1 MRRLDGLALALS
13 ACLCVWLSLCL
24 PVAAAA
30 RPAQPPA
37 AARPPA
43 AAPAAAPFA
52 NWAAVVVA
60 GDWRSH
66 DGDPSEV
73 FDNGRRDVG
82 RALLSAGFQAQN
94 LREFSVRPDH
104 YRPRPE
110 KSDIDGVYDALSA
123 LSARATGG
131 CLVYFSSH
139 GGPDGVVV
147 ADELLAPG
155 TLGAM
160 LDQACGRRPT
170 IVVLSACFSGVF
182 VPEIAAPNRM
192 VLTAARAD
200 RSSFG
205 CGASDRYPYFDDC
218 FLRVFPTAHDFGRL
232 GPAVQACVARREAET
247 GMAPPSEPQLSI
259 GAALRPLLPLY
270 PLPDRPPAAAA
281 HAARF

>member
-1 MRRLDGLALALS
+1 VPRRGGPALTFALWLSIWLALG
-13 ACLCVWLSLCL
+13 L
-24 PVAAAA
+24 PAAAA
-30 RPAQPPA
+30 PVGPR
-37 AARPPA
+37 
-43 AAPAAAPFA
+43 AAPAAIASPLANSPFA

-60 GDWRSH
+60 GDFRSH

-73 FDNGRRDVG
+73 FDNARRDVG

-94 LREFSVRPDH
+94 LREFSVRPSR
-104 YRPRPE
+104 YRPQPD
-110 KSDIDGVYDALSA
+110 KSDIEGVYEALSA
-123 LSARATGG
+123 LSARAPDG

-139 GGPDGVVV
+139 GGPEGVVV
-147 ADELLAPG
+147 ADDLLAPSV
-155 TLGAM
+155 LGAM
-160 LDQACGRRPT
+160 LDQACGQRPT

-205 CGASDRYPYFDDC
+205 CGAADRYPYFDDC
-218 FLRVFPTAHDFGRL
+218 FLRVFPSARDFAAL
-232 GPAVQACVARREAET
+232 GPAVQACVARRELET

-259 GAALRPLLPLY
+259 GAALKPLLPLY
-270 PLPDRPPAAAA
+270 SLPVEGT

>member
-1 MRRLDGLALALS
+1 MRRLALALVV
-13 ACLCVWLSLCL
+13 VWLSLCQ
-24 PVAAAA
+24 PAAAA
-30 RPAQPPA
+30 TRAP
-37 AARPPA
+37 PPA
-43 AAPAAAPFA
+43 AAPVDSPFA
-52 NWAAVVVA
+52 HWAAIVVA

-66 DGDPSEV
+66 DGDPSEA
-73 FDNGRRDVG
+73 FDNARRDVG

-94 LREFSVRPDH
+94 LREFSVRPNR
-104 YRPRPE
+104 YRPRPD
-110 KSDIDGVYDALSA
+110 KSDIDGVYEALGA
-123 LSARATGG
+123 LSARAADG

-139 GGPDGVVV
+139 GGPEGVVV
-147 ADELLAPG
+147 ADQLLAPSV
-155 TLGAM
+155 LGAM

-182 VPEIAAPNRM
+182 VPQIAAPNRM

-205 CGASDRYPYFDDC
+205 CGSSDRYPYFDDC
-218 FLRVFPTAHDFGRL
+218 FLRVFPTAHDFGQL
-232 GPAVQACVARREAET
+232 GPAVQACVARREVET

-270 PLPDRPPAAAA
+270 SLPVAAA